1 MNPVRRKTNRAS
13 RLSVLLL
20 LAAGSAH
27 AHIPLT
33 PAILNDAFEELE
45 RAQAAA
51 DRETDKAGKAAAIY
65 GFALKAT
72 DLMTLLNQEIQLHGK
87 EQQELL
93 DQAVAVAAG
102 LGIDITWSEDHQR
115 YFYTGNAYR
124 QYLELVPDGLN
135 AANSRYHLIETGF
148 YRGDAANREELD
160 TRAAMESD
168 FLRRYPEY
176 GNAGRVA
183 MFLAI
188 DYRDLWRLCQA
199 TKDQECAARYAQL
212 NREHLVAIADRYADG
227 KTGEMARTLLQ
238 RFEAEIADSR

>member
-1 MNPVRRKTNRAS
+1 MKSVGRRTHKAS
-13 RLSVLLL
+13 RIALLLL
-20 LAAGSAH
+20 LAIGGAY

-45 RAQAAA
+45 QAQAAA
-51 DRETDKAGKAAAIY
+51 DRETGKTEKAAAIY
-65 GFALKAT
+65 DFAIKAT

-93 DQAVAVAAG
+93 DEAVAVAAE
-102 LGIDITWSEDHQR
+102 LGIEITWSEAHQR

-124 QYLELVPDGLN
+124 QYLELVPDGIN

-148 YRGDAANREELD
+148 YRGDAENREELE

-168 FLRRYPEY
+168 FLRRFPEY

-188 DYRDLWRLCQA
+188 DYRDLWRLCHA
-199 TKDQECAARYAQL
+199 TEDRECADRYAQR
-212 NREHLVAIADRYADG
+212 NREHLAAIADRYADG

-238 RFEAEIADSR
+238 RFEAEIADSQ

>member
-1 MNPVRRKTNRAS
+1 MNPARRRTYRGGGFT
-13 RLSVLLL
+13 LLL
-20 LAAGSAH
+20 LLVAGSAQ

-45 RAQAAA
+45 QAQAAA
-51 DRETDKAGKAAAIY
+51 DRETGKTEKAAAIY
-65 GFALKAT
+65 DFAIKAT

-93 DQAVAVAAG
+93 DEAVAVAAD
-102 LGIDITWSEDHQR
+102 LGIEITWSEDHQR

-124 QYLELVPDGLN
+124 QYVELVPDGLN

-148 YRGDAANREELD
+148 YRGDAENREELD
-160 TRAAMESD
+160 ARTAMESD

-188 DYRDLWRLCQA
+188 DYRDLWRFCHA
-199 TKDQECAARYAQL
+199 TKDLECANRYAQL
-212 NREHLVAIADRYADG
+212 NRAHLEAISDRYADG

-238 RFEAEIADSR
+238 RFETEIADSR